1 MGMMITGAYFIGIGT
16 GIALL
21 STLSGDSVA
30 FLWEAIS
37 MNFPISVETANVCMT
52 AGLLLYVIIQDKTIL
67 GIGTILCPLIQNVGI
82 MTIGWMENPFVATMF
97 ADWFYG
103 LSGLTILA
111 IGCGMVVFAKMGPSA
126 YLAAA
131 KALEKKLHWNF
142 GVIIVMMDT
151 VCFVAACLLE
161 KRIAVGS
168 LIATA
173 VNGPMIDGTIK
184 ILEKLYKCNNLY
196 FSEKFVKII

>member
-1 MGMMITGAYFIGIGT
+1 MNKKTQKSMGMMITGAYFMGIGT

-21 STLSGDSVA
+21 STLSGDSVV

-131 KALEKKLHWNF
+131 KVLEKKLHWNF

-161 KRIAVGS
+161 KRIAVGP

-184 ILEKLYKCNNLY
+184 ILEKLYKFKNLL
-196 FSEKFVKII
+196 